1 METSNENKQNLLR
14 LIQQNPDLPVIPY
27 VSNEAA
33 CSEYSYTLARFAD
46 SHINEFLIC
55 DRYDD
60 GYIIFKDSESV
71 MDALEYYL
79 SDEEFE
85 ALPENEEDCRPYY
98 DALPWVKAIIVY
110 IEP

>member
-1 METSNENKQNLLR
+1 MKPIDENKQELLR
-14 LIQQNPDLPVIPY
+14 LILENPDLPVIPY

-33 CSEYSYTLARFAD
+33 CSEYNYTLARLGD

-55 DRYDD
+55 DRYDG
-60 GYIIFKDSESV
+60 GYIIFKGEESV
-71 MDALEYYL
+71 IEALEYYL

-85 ALPENEEDCRPYY
+85 ALPDSEENCRPYY
-98 DALPWVKAIIVY
+98 DALPWIKAIIVY